1 MSDTPEL
8 PAAGLRL
15 AGHIGQATLDWVAA
29 AGAAALADLDQH
41 VAAVREAL
49 ADSMDAIGR
58 GAAAIAARGAVD
70 ARAGGSG
77 YSGLGDL
84 LSAMTSGCPDVPFAA
99 DAPRAPSAPLPLLL
113 HYICGFLEE
122 TATRNWRPGFD
133 WRSAP
138 DWESMRLAA
147 ACRLIRAAQATATPQ
162 PDLDPRG

>member
-8 PAAGLRL
+8 PAADLRL
-15 AGHIGQATLDWVAA
+15 AGHIGQATLDWVDA
-29 AGAAALADLDQH
+29 AGPAALAELDQH

-49 ADSMDAIGR
+49 ADSQAAIGR
-58 GAAAIAARGAVD
+58 WAAAVAARGAVD

-99 DAPRAPSAPLPLLL
+99 DAASAPLPLLL

-122 TATRNWRPGFD
+122 TATRDWRPGFD
-133 WRSAP
+133 WRPAP

-147 ACRLIRAAQATATPQ
+147 ACRLICAAQAAATPQ